1 MVRFYVATLLVSVV
15 VLQAVHVS
23 TTTDG
28 DHVHRSAGV
37 PSVPLSM
44 VEPTDQSPIGVGAQM
59 APAIFSQLN
68 SDGSTSGQTP
78 NTAGVW
84 PADQGL
90 SRLVRSG
97 FQSLQSKPYLGSA
110 GSESATETPR
120 TFGPKAAGL
129 DLTTIQTAT
138 PASMTTIAGGYSHSV
153 LLNSDGTV
161 WTWGSNSYGELG
173 YVGTGSIN
181 LEPRQVPGLSGMT
194 AVAAGTS
201 HNLVLKS
208 DGTVWAWGSNSNGQ
222 LGNAGPNSA
231 TPVQVSG
238 LSGVAAIAAGGNQ
251 SFAVKS
257 DGTVWYWGS
266 DVLAYQNTRT
276 APTQIA
282 SLTAVKAITAGNNHA
297 LVVRCDGS
305 VWAWGYDNAGQVGN
319 GATGNFYGSLYYPQK
334 PFGLNGIT
342 AVAGGYAHSVVVKSD
357 GTVWAWG

>member
-1 MVRFYVATLLVSVV
+1 
-15 VLQAVHVS
+15 
-23 TTTDG
+23 
-28 DHVHRSAGV
+28 
-37 PSVPLSM
+37 
-44 VEPTDQSPIGVGAQM
+44 M

-222 LGNAGPNSA
+222 LGNAGPNST

-238 LSGVAAIAAGGNQ
+238 LSGVTAIAAGGDQ
-251 SFAVKS
+251 SLALKS
-257 DGTVWYWGS
+257 DGTVWYWGY
-266 DVLAYQNTRT
+266 DPTAYQNKRT
-276 APTQIA
+276 TPTQMA
-282 SLTAVKAITAGNNHA
+282 SLTGVNSLAAGSYHA
-297 LVVRCDGS
+297 L
-305 VWAWGYDNAGQVGN
+305 
-319 GATGNFYGSLYYPQK
+319 
-334 PFGLNGIT
+334 
-342 AVAGGYAHSVVVKSD
+342 VVKSD
-357 GTVWAWG
+357 GTVWAWGSNTVGQLGNGTTINSSLPVQVTGLTGATAVAGGYSHSVAVKSDGTVWAWGSNNYGQLGNGTTTDSASPVQMTRGNRTKMTTV